1 MASLK
6 SKSPLL
12 AMAALTLLFLA
23 LALPGIRSMPVTD
36 RDEARYAQASKQM
49 AESGNYVQIRFLD
62 EARNKKPAGIYWL
75 HTLSVRLTGIKD
87 QIWPYRLVSVFG
99 ALLVVWLVYLLARR
113 LQPDSPLL
121 PAVVLAACP
130 LLVIVAHAA
139 TTDAVLAATV
149 CAAQLCLANVYLARP
164 DGRKNADTNGG
175 FWNGWARKAEI
186 FVMFLWFAG
195 EVTAKLAFFIFLPKL
210 GGGMAHQLVS
220 TIGTVGAVVAEAGMV
235 LCFLLAIAWVIAT
248 LIGLTGEWFAVGFW
262 IVLGIGI
269 LVKGPVTPLI
279 TGLTILALCLHDRNY
294 RWLRVLRPGF
304 GFGLM
309 VLIVL
314 PWLLAIQHA
323 THGEFLR
330 ESLGHDFGAK
340 LQGTQE
346 SHGAPPGAY
355 LAAAGLLLWPLFPLA
370 WRGIG
375 RAWQARR
382 SDPAAAF
389 LLAWLIPSWLVF
401 ELAPTKLPHY
411 VLPLYPAL
419 VFLALRKAGAAD
431 KPASRFWRFT
441 CRIADFIW
449 WVAAVLLV
457 AGPPLAARLLG
468 WQWLPAAFACSVVA
482 GVAALFAWRLRQRPA
497 ALAAVAAGFALLY
510 FPLLFASVLPRLDD
524 LWLTRK
530 VAALVA
536 QETRGKPTHILSL
549 GFNEPSVAFVFG
561 TQTRFAA
568 SPEAAIQALAQDPEA
583 LVLVQDAPA
592 ALPQLLPVGEV
603 AWAKL
608 TAAIAV
614 APKHLNRQAFLDA
627 AARAGVTVREAGFAD
642 GLNYSRTKRVR
653 VILYRGAGCRM
664 RGAE

>member
-1 MASLK
+1 MVKLRRTVYHADMSLK
-6 SKSPLL
+6 DTIVRLCPG
-12 AMAALTLLFLA
+12 AVGAVAALLLLGLA
-23 LALPGIRSMPVTD
+23 LDLPGLRTLPVTD

-49 AESGNYVQIRFLD
+49 VESGDYLRIRFLN

-75 HTLSVRLTGIKD
+75 QAAAVRVTGVKD
-87 QIWPYRLVSVFG
+87 AIWPYRLVSVAG
-99 ALLVVWLVYLLARR
+99 ALATVLLVYLLARR
-113 LQPDSPLL
+113 LFPAAPCL
-121 PAVVLAACP
+121 PAAVVACSP

-139 TTDAVLAATV
+139 TTDAVLLAVT
-149 CAAQLCLANVYLARP
+149 CAAQGCLASIYLASRRAAVP
-164 DGRKNADTNGG
+164 PVVSFWGAAMG
-175 FWNGWARKAEI
+175 FW
-186 FVMFLWFAG
+186 
-195 EVTAKLAFFIFLPKL
+195 
-210 GGGMAHQLVS
+210 
-220 TIGTVGAVVAEAGMV
+220 GA
-235 LCFLLAIAWVIAT
+235 
-248 LIGLTGEWFAVGFW
+248 
-262 IVLGIGI
+262 LGIGI
-269 LVKGPVTPLI
+269 LIKGPVAPLI
-279 TGLTILALCLHDRNY
+279 AGLTILALCLHDRQAG
-294 RWLRVLRPGF
+294 WLRRLQPAWGVPLLLVL
-304 GFGLM
+304 
-309 VLIVL
+309 VV

-323 THGEFLR
+323 TGGAFLR
-330 ESLGHDFGAK
+330 ESLGQDFANKMKGA
-340 LQGTQE
+340 QE